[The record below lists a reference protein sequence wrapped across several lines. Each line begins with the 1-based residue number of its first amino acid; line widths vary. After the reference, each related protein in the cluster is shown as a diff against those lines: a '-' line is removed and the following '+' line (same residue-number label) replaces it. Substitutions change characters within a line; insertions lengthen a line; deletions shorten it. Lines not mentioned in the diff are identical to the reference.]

1 MLGSGLVAR
10 GNEFVGC
17 WRYRVGMAS
26 PATALPPDHE
36 PVPPPPDPQAIRACL
51 TPDVA
56 AAFDAEWEIVL
67 DEAKQAKDL
76 APVHDLLHKWRHFAY
91 AELKNPGTYFRML
104 ATAAH
109 TLATGKAPASSI
121 SGEEMKAQIR
131 QRLGR

>member
-1 MLGSGLVAR
+1 
-10 GNEFVGC
+10 
-17 WRYRVGMAS
+17 MAF
-26 PATALPPDHE
+26 PATAFPPAHE
-36 PVPPPPDPQAIRACL
+36 PVPPPLDPQAIRACL
-51 TPDVA
+51 TSDVA

-109 TLATGKAPASSI
+109 TLATGKAPEGSI
-121 SGEEMKAQIR
+121 SGAEMKALIR

>member
-1 MLGSGLVAR
+1 
-10 GNEFVGC
+10 
-17 WRYRVGMAS
+17 MAS
-26 PATALPPDHE
+26 PATALPSDHE
-36 PVPPPPDPQAIRACL
+36 PVPPPDPQAIRACL
-51 TPDVA
+51 TPDVV

-67 DEAKQAKDL
+67 EEAKQAKDL

-109 TLATGKAPASSI
+109 TLATGTAPEGSI
-121 SGEEMKAQIR
+121 AGEEMRTLIR

>member
-1 MLGSGLVAR
+1 
-10 GNEFVGC
+10 
-17 WRYRVGMAS
+17 MAS
-26 PATALPPDHE
+26 PATSLPPEHE
-36 PVPPPPDPQAIRACL
+36 PVPPPLDPQAIRGCL

-76 APVHDLLHKWRHFAY
+76 APVHDLLHKWRHVAS
-91 AELKNPGTYFRML
+91 AELNDPGTYFRML

-109 TLATGKAPASSI
+109 TLATGKAPEGSI
-121 SGEEMKAQIR
+121 SGEEMKALIR